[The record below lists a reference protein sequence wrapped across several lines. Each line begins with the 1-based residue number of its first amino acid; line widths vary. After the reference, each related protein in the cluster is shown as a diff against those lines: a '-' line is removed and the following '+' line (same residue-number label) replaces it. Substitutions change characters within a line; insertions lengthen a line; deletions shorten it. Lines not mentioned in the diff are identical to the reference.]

1 MVVSSMMQTRG
12 SSKLSSK
19 ERKELM
25 VDLCQALSVLKSPD
39 EVADALIDLLTPKE
53 VETIAKRLKIAEYL
67 TDGKEYAYIRGML
80 KVGFS
85 TIARVNTWL
94 NISGAGF
101 KVIFSR
107 KKKEKPKTSDDEK
120 YDPFSWYNFKRRY
133 STHFWP
139 QLLIEEI
146 IKASD
151 NKQKRKIVS
160 AFEKLELKGRHFT
173 SEENKNL
180 YQQFSSKIK
189 RLPNTPDTQK
199 L

>member
-1 MVVSSMMQTRG
+1 MVVMQTRG
-12 SSKLSSK
+12 SSKLTST
-19 ERKELM
+19 ERKQLM
-25 VDLCQALSVLKSPD
+25 VDLCQALSVLKTPD

-53 VETIAKRLKIAEYL
+53 VETISKRLKIAEYL
-67 TDGKEYAYIRGML
+67 VEGKEYRYIRSIL

-94 NISGAGF
+94 NISGSGF

-107 KKKEKPKTSDDEK
+107 KKKEKPQITNEEK

-146 IKASD
+146 LNASD
-151 NKQKRKIVS
+151 TRQQKKIIGL
-160 AFEKLELKGRHFT
+160 FEKLQLKGRR
-173 SEENKNL
+173 
-180 YQQFSSKIK
+180 FSSKENK
-189 RLPNTPDTQK
+189 ELYQSFSSK
-199 L
+199 LKIT

>member
-1 MVVSSMMQTRG
+1 MQTRG
-12 SSKLSSK
+12 SSKLTSI

-25 VDLCQALSVLKSPD
+25 VDLCQALSVLRSPD
-39 EVADALIDLLTPKE
+39 EVANALIDLLTPKE
-53 VETIAKRLKIAEYL
+53 VETISKRLKIAEYL
-67 TDGKEYAYIRGML
+67 INGKEYEFIRNTL
-80 KVGFS
+80 KVGYS

-107 KKKEKPKTSDDEK
+107 KKKEKPQITDEEK

-146 IKASD
+146 IKTSD
-151 NKQKRKIVS
+151 NRQKNKIVN
-160 AFEKLELKGRHFT
+160 AFEKLQLKSRHFT

-180 YQQFSSKIK
+180 YQQFSLKMKRIPNSKTTEK
-189 RLPNTPDTQK
+189 SL
-199 L
+199 

>member
-1 MVVSSMMQTRG
+1 MIVMQTRG
-12 SSKLSSK
+12 SSKLTSK

-25 VDLCQALSVLKSPD
+25 VNLCCALSVLKSSS

-67 TDGKEYAYIRGML
+67 VRGKGYEYIRDML
-80 KVGFS
+80 KVGYS

-107 KKKEKPKTSDDEK
+107 QKQRKPPPTDEEK
-120 YDPFSWYNFKRRY
+120 YDPFSWYNLKRRY

-146 IKASD
+146 IKTSD
-151 NKQKRKIVS
+151 DGQKRKIAS
-160 AFEKLELKGRHFT
+160 AFEKLQLKGRHFT
-173 SEENKNL
+173 SDENKKL
-180 YQQFSSKIK
+180 YQQFYTKIM
-189 RLPNTPDTQK
+189 RLPAAKAKNNN